1 MALGFAST
9 MSGPAISALVR
20 ASETTVPLLV
30 VFAVVQVVFRRCLF
44 APHGTA
50 GVNQVSYLTPSRW
63 AVAAAGA
70 TLDLDRIGP
79 PQGDAGAD
87 PLWEHTVPAWTMDP
101 AAVLVLGVLCGL
113 PVSRFLRRHEPRGH
127 AEAAARLRTAPKGGT
142 LVRVPPFGV
151 AACRK

>member
-9 MSGPAISALVR
+9 MSGPVISALVR
-20 ASETTVPLLV
+20 TSETTVPPLV
-30 VFAVVQVVFRRCLF
+30 VFAVVQVVFRCCLF

-79 PQGDAGAD
+79 PQGAAGAD
-87 PLWEHTVPAWTMDP
+87 PLWEHTAPAWTMDP

-113 PVSRFLRRHEPRGH
+113 PVSRVLRRHEPEVTRKRPPAPGQPRR
-127 AEAAARLRTAPKGGT
+127 AAPSYG
-142 LVRVPPFGV
+142 VPPFGV